1 MKVKEVP
8 QDGRQTFGDTTL
20 IDYAVDDN
28 GKIVPVQSSGWEVRV
43 LAMDN
48 LANMF
53 DEWAAE
59 ARERVKNNQS
69 SPIEYFMF
77 HFGLDLPT
85 LAQQMGLSQRKV
97 KKHMKPGVFE
107 KLDDKILEQYA
118 SLFQIKVSDIKNFRK
133 ELA

>member
-20 IDYAVDDN
+20 INYAVDEK
-28 GKIVPVQSSGWEVRV
+28 GKIVPVQCSGWDVQV
-43 LAMDN
+43 LVMDN

-59 ARERVKNNQS
+59 AKERVKNNQS

-77 HFGLDLPT
+77 YFGLDLPT
-85 LAQQMGLSQRKV
+85 LAQQMGFSQRKV
-97 KKHMKPGVFE
+97 KKHMKPAVFE
-107 KLDDKILEQYA
+107 KLDEKILEQYA
-118 SLFQIKVSDIKNFRK
+118 GLFQIDVTELKNFKK
-133 ELA
+133 EI

>member
-1 MKVKEVP
+1 MKTKEVP

-20 IDYAVDDN
+20 ITYAVDDN
-28 GKIVPVQSSGWEVRV
+28 GKIVPVQCSGWDVQV
-43 LAMDN
+43 LVMDN
-48 LANMF
+48 LAAMF

-59 ARERVKNNQS
+59 ARERVKKNQS

-97 KKHMKPGVFE
+97 KKHMKPEVFE
-107 KLDDKILEQYA
+107 KLDDKTLAQYA
-118 SLFQIKVSDIKNFRK
+118 SLFQIDMAAMKNFSK
-133 ELA
+133 ELS

>member
-1 MKVKEVP
+1 
-8 QDGRQTFGDTTL
+8 
-20 IDYAVDDN
+20 
-28 GKIVPVQSSGWEVRV
+28 
-43 LAMDN
+43 MDN
-48 LANMF
+48 LASMF

-59 ARERVKNNQS
+59 AKERVRNNQS

>member
-8 QDGRQTFGDTTL
+8 QDGKQTFGDTTL
-20 IDYAVDDN
+20 IDYAVDEN

-43 LAMDN
+43 LVMNN

-59 ARERVKNNQS
+59 AKERVKNNQS

-77 HFGLDLPT
+77 YFGLDLPT
-85 LAQQMGLSQRKV
+85 LAQQMGFSQRKV
-97 KKHMKPGVFE
+97 KKHMKPEVFE
-107 KLDDKILEQYA
+107 KLDEKILEQYA
-118 SLFQIKVSDIKNFRK
+118 SLFQIDVTTLKNFKK
-133 ELA
+133 EL

>member
-20 IDYAVDDN
+20 VNYAVDEK
-28 GKIVPVQSSGWEVRV
+28 GKIVPVQCSGWDVQV
-43 LAMDN
+43 LVMDN

-59 ARERVKNNQS
+59 AKERVRNNQS

-77 HFGLDLPT
+77 YFGFDMPT
-85 LAQQMGLSQRKV
+85 LAQQMGFSQRKV
-97 KKHMKPGVFE
+97 KKHMKPAVFE
-107 KLDDKILEQYA
+107 KLDEKILEQYA
-118 SLFQIKVSDIKNFRK
+118 GLFQIDVTTLKNFKK
-133 ELA
+133 EL

>member
-1 MKVKEVP
+1 MKVNEVP

-20 IDYAVDDN
+20 INYAVDEK
-28 GKIVPVQSSGWEVRV
+28 GKIVPVQCSGWDVQV
-43 LAMDN
+43 LVMNN

-53 DEWAAE
+53 DEWADE
-59 ARERVKNNQS
+59 AKERVKNNQS

-97 KKHMKPGVFE
+97 KKHMKPEVFE
-107 KLDDKILEQYA
+107 KLDDSILEQYA

-133 ELA
+133 EQA

>member
-20 IDYAVDDN
+20 VNYAVDEK
-28 GKIVPVQSSGWEVRV
+28 GKIVPVQCSGWDVQV
-43 LAMDN
+43 LVMDN

-59 ARERVKNNQS
+59 AKERVRNNQS

-77 HFGLDLPT
+77 YFGFDMPT
-85 LAQQMGLSQRKV
+85 LAQQMGFSQRKV
-97 KKHMKPGVFE
+97 KKHMKPAVFE
-107 KLDDKILEQYA
+107 KLDKKILEQYA
-118 SLFQIKVSDIKNFRK
+118 GLFQIDVTTLKNFKK
-133 ELA
+133 EL

>member
-20 IDYAVDDN
+20 IEYAVDEN

-43 LAMDN
+43 QAMDN
-48 LANMF
+48 LATMF

-85 LAQQMGLSQRKV
+85 LAQQMGLSQRMI
-97 KKHMKPGVFE
+97 KKHMKPEVFE
-107 KLDDKILEQYA
+107 KLDDKTLEQYA
-118 SLFQIKVSDIKNFRK
+118 SLFQIDAATIKNFKK
-133 ELA
+133 EIK